1 MKTLAVIARDVLG
14 FAGMSVI
21 VYGAWL
27 IYQPAGLI
35 TAGAFAV
42 IGAVL
47 LSMSDRPAPS
57 PDETEGE

>member
-1 MKTLAVIARDVLG
+1 MKILAVIARDILG

-21 VYGAWL
+21 AYGAWL

-35 TAGAFAV
+35 TAGVFAV

-47 LSMSDRPAPS
+47 LSMSDRPAAAK
-57 PDETEGE
+57 DEAEGE